1 VLPVIQVSATN
12 PLQLRREEGVQNYP
26 RPKHTEKKPRRRRS
40 NIARFPEERKEEAM
54 IARFDHRPVLMFLAL
69 ATVVCVLM
77 VALTLFVSA
86 QAVPTSGPS
95 VDPNAAP
102 SHWEIVKTMLL

>member
-1 VLPVIQVSATN
+1 
-12 PLQLRREEGVQNYP
+12 
-26 RPKHTEKKPRRRRS
+26 
-40 NIARFPEERKEEAM
+40 M

-102 SHWEIVKTMLL
+102 SHSADFSVIDPYRMKHTDGSAEKSTRPIVQAW